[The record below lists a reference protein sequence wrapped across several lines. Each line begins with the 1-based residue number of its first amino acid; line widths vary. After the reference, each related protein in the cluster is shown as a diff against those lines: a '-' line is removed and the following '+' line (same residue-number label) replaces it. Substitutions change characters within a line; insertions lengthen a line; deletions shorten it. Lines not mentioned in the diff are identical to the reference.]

1 VEVSDLVLAKV
12 LVVACVEAWV
22 EELVGVLVEG
32 SVEELEAVSVVALL
46 ADWSMALGS
55 PLLWSGSNK
64 PAEHETTTF
73 SRSWHLLCSHNRIQS
88 TTRATRARAAGER
101 EGSRK

>member
-1 VEVSDLVLAKV
+1 MEVSDLVLAMV
-12 LVVACVEAWV
+12 VVVACVEAWV
-22 EELVGVLVEG
+22 EELAGVLVEG
-32 SVEELEAVSVVALL
+32 SVEELEAVSVDAML

-73 SRSWHLLCSHNRIQS
+73 SKSWHLLCSHSRIQS
-88 TTRATRARAAGER
+88 TTRATRARAAAKR